1 MGVGLLP
8 LIECIGYLYC
18 WKWHKKGRRLVPWG
32 VLKKVLFWHG
42 SSAYW
47 SNPLPFSSN
56 QKVTPF
62 VYPLLTNGTIFLAL
76 LQPNITSVNPS
87 GPFYRPKWQI
97 SLPFHILWNYV
108 KSLPIHIPEA
118 WKKDQFILGGAFL
131 YRPLF
136 GVPSPPGFAPLGRAY
151 PYNNL
156 LLCSVPPQVF
166 YELFPQKWYACKH
179 LCHKLHVP
187 WLCED
192 ALCLI

>member
-32 VLKKVLFWHG
+32 GAQESFILAWKLCLLVQ
-42 SSAYW
+42 
-47 SNPLPFSSN
+47 PLTLLYTSSN
-56 QKVTPF
+56 QKGTPF

-76 LQPNITSVNPS
+76 LQPKNTSVNPS

-118 WKKDQFILGGAFL
+118 WKEDQVILGGASL

-136 GVPSPPGFAPLGRAY
+136 GVPSPPGL
-151 PYNNL
+151 
-156 LLCSVPPQVF
+156 
-166 YELFPQKWYACKH
+166 
-179 LCHKLHVP
+179 
-187 WLCED
+187 
-192 ALCLI
+192 